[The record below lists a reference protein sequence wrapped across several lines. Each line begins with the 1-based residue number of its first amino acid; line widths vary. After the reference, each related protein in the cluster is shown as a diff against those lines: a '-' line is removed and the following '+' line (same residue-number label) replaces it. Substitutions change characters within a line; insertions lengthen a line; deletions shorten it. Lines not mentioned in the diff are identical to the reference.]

1 MTERERAESLTRVL
15 AAIAASHGEAEDGVS
30 RFLSLWHRGVPA
42 NQLRRENMLR
52 FLSAHFLYAELHEL
66 DDLHRA
72 ELEAMLRA
80 VEAATGVAFLDGDTP
95 AVSAMRVSMPAEPL
109 RWVHF
114 PLGVY
119 VGLAAVH
126 AAAHVAMLLA
136 GFRRYRIGVI
146 SYYYRAAATTAQLP
160 PLVLLPGIGIGVAGY
175 VPLLR
180 ALCADGAAAFVVE
193 LPHVAAGRLD
203 GVVPDEDAVV
213 ASLLLMLRRH
223 APGPAQ
229 PGPGPAQQ
237 QPVARFVAHSYGS
250 FVMAWVMRHAEAR
263 NAVLNLVLLDPV
275 AVLIA
280 FPHTLHGAV
289 YRGPLEAPL
298 ATLVADAAAGAVA
311 AATDAAVGRA
321 AAPARARAAMTQFG
335 ARARLALSY
344 VVTKE
349 AHISLSVQRHT
360 FWPSASLWL
369 EDVPPECAVTLAL
382 SSEDV
387 LLPVREV
394 MQYAAAVAARRG
406 DSLQLEV
413 LCMAQHQHGEVA
425 LNPTH
430 WPRLV
435 AALAPRS
442 SAAAP
447 PHGE

>member
-1 MTERERAESLTRVL
+1 
-15 AAIAASHGEAEDGVS
+15 VS

-66 DDLHRA
+66 DDVHRA

-80 VEAATGVAFLDGDTP
+80 VEAATGVAFPDGDTP

-119 VGLAAVH
+119 VGLAAAH
-126 AAAHVAMLLA
+126 SAAHVAMLLA
-136 GFRRYRIGVI
+136 GFRRHRIGVI
-146 SYYYRAAATTAQLP
+146 SYYYRAAAAATAQLQ
-160 PLVLLPGIGIGVAGY
+160 PLVLLPGIGIGVAAY

-223 APGPAQ
+223 AP
-229 PGPGPAQQ
+229 AQQ
-237 QPVARFVAHSYGS
+237 PPAARFVAHSYGS

-263 NAVLNLVLLDPV
+263 NAVSNLVLLDPV

-289 YRGPLEAPL
+289 YRGLLEAPL

-321 AAPARARAAMTQFG
+321 AAHAWRFLT
-335 ARARLALSY
+335 
-344 VVTKE
+344 
-349 AHISLSVQRHT
+349 
-360 FWPSASLWL
+360 
-369 EDVPPECAVTLAL
+369 
-382 SSEDV
+382 SS
-387 LLPVREV
+387 
-394 MQYAAAVAARRG
+394 RRRR
-406 DSLQLEV
+406 
-413 LCMAQHQHGEVA
+413 
-425 LNPTH
+425 T
-430 WPRLV
+430 
-435 AALAPRS
+435 
-442 SAAAP
+442 
-447 PHGE
+447 